1 VAGTIVLGYD
11 GSPGGQA
18 ALETALGLAQQF
30 DDRLVVCFGV
40 APPTSVGEEYKE
52 HKAAI
57 EELARSH
64 TAQAV
69 ERARAAGVDP
79 EVALVPERPAQALAD
94 LAEERGARF
103 IVVGTHG
110 ESAIRGALLGSVTH
124 KLLAVAR
131 TPLVVVP
138 SPGRQA

>member
-1 VAGTIVLGYD
+1 MAGTIVLGYG

-18 ALETALGLAQQF
+18 ALETALGLAKQF

-40 APPTSVGEEYKE
+40 APPTTVGEEYKE

-57 EELARSH
+57 EELAQSR
-64 TAQAV
+64 TEEAV
-69 ERARAAGVDP
+69 ARARAAGVES
-79 EVALVPERPAQALAD
+79 EVALVSERPAQALAD

-110 ESAIRGALLGSVTH
+110 ESPIRGALLGSVTH
-124 KLLAVAR
+124 KLLEVAR

-138 SPGRQA
+138 RPGE